1 MPPKNAAANKKAGD
15 VEDFS
20 DLATLPQAKIFK
32 FSVIMKSFFSL
43 ENREKVNK
51 RISENLVPTSLDKIK
66 MLSREDIVNYG
77 KARGSYLD
85 QASQQALP
93 VEDPRKNL
101 SETEMMA
108 RTAADRLFEM

>member
-1 MPPKNAAANKKAGD
+1 
-15 VEDFS
+15 
-20 DLATLPQAKIFK
+20 
-32 FSVIMKSFFSL
+32 MKSFFSQ

-77 KARGSYLD
+77 KAKGSYLD

-93 VEDPRKNL
+93 VEDPRRNL
-101 SETEMMA
+101 TDTEMMA
-108 RTAADRLFEM
+108 RTAADRLFEMQVLVRRAKRDKIAKLEEEAAAKATEDQPA